1 MKYGAKVDK
10 PENPSVEGYTFDGWK
25 LNGETFEFE
34 NYTMGTSDITLT
46 ATFVE
51 ISAHGGLPSW
61 AIAVI
66 VLGSVLVVSAAASA
80 GIVVFLKKRK
90 K

>member
-1 MKYGAKVDK
+1 
-10 PENPSVEGYTFDGWK
+10 
-25 LNGETFEFE
+25 
-34 NYTMGTSDITLT
+34 MGTSDITIT
-46 ATFVE
+46 AAFEE
-51 ISAHGGLPSW
+51 IPARRLPSW

-80 GIVVFLKKRK
+80 GIIVFLKKRK

>member
-1 MKYGAKVDK
+1 M
-10 PENPSVEGYTFDGWK
+10 EGYKFGGWK
-25 LNGETFEFE
+25 LNDNSFDFDAF
-34 NYTMGTSDITLT
+34 TMETSDITIT
-46 ATFVE
+46 ATFEE
-51 ISAHGGLPSW
+51 IPAESGLPSW

-66 VLGSVLVVSAAASA
+66 VLGSVLVVSAAASV